1 MRVFAAVDLSER
13 FRYFPRETQRFWC
26 RKSGAFGDFDKLGV
40 TSSSLV
46 SPIVSPFFT
55 ASYGCIK
62 RKQLLETIL
71 ETIAGGFWEEAI
83 VFSAAAR
90 RCNGEFAKSN

>member
-1 MRVFAAVDLSER
+1 MRVFAAVDLIER

-26 RKSGAFGDFDKLGV
+26 RKSGAFGVFDKLGV

-46 SPIVSPFFT
+46 SPTVSPLFP

-71 ETIAGGFWEEAI
+71 ETIADGFWEKGGCVFGCRRRREAR
-83 VFSAAAR
+83 S
-90 RCNGEFAKSN
+90 